1 MDFADCNFVCNLY
14 HSLLFFLCS
23 VCVLVLEDGGVDE
36 PVLSLSVLDIWSGQ
50 MDVVIDCCPRSF
62 CYFRP
67 I

>member
-1 MDFADCNFVCNLY
+1 MDFADCSFVCNLY

-62 CYFRP
+62 
-67 I
+67 